1 MSYKTVEEGQK
12 ALQKIEEQL
21 AEIEEE
27 AKTQFDKWYSLYDRR
42 NEAITQIRDLVR
54 TTPFKG
60 KVQDYGTYSIRRHEV
75 EEIDISTLRRKV
87 PEVFSLPGVVTKVDP
102 KALRT
107 AIESEDI
114 NKEQAEIVEDC
125 IDKVEKTPRIYGPKV
140 MEF

>member
-1 MSYKTVEEGQK
+1 MSYKSVEEGQK

-21 AEIEEE
+21 AEVEEE
-27 AKTQFDKWYSLYDRR
+27 AKTQFDKWYALYDKR
-42 NEAITQIRDLVR
+42 NASITLLRDLVR

-60 KVQDYGTYSIRRHEV
+60 KAVDYGTYTIRRHEV
-75 EEIDISTLRRKV
+75 EEVDISTLRRKA
-87 PEVFSLPGVVTKVDP
+87 PEVFNLPGVVTKVDP

-114 NKEQAEIVEDC
+114 TKEQAEVVEDC

-140 MEF
+140 LEF